1 MNIDDKFRDQKL
13 QYDINR
19 AAAKISALSPGK
31 IGKCDCLTGDE
42 ILPQQKHKITKDAKF
57 IYSLLVKAL
66 EKQRSPLKSKGK
78 QVSSLEALDLNNRET
93 RSAEDILSKY

>member
-19 AAAKISALSPGK
+19 AAGKIAPGK

-42 ILPQQKHKITKDAKF
+42 ILPQQKHKITEDAKF

-78 QVSSLEALDLNNRET
+78 QFNSLEALDLNNPET